1 MVEKKKT
8 EFNVFGI
15 SQKLP
20 MHPNDSSTK
29 DIIMLEST
37 VLFAKKGYEAVSIRD
52 IASTIKMK
60 PSSLYNHFPG
70 KESLFDAVL
79 DHAED
84 LYLLYFK
91 YLDDSIS
98 KATTFSDVLETI
110 ISEPSKMTNEF
121 TCYAFS
127 LIMTEQFRDPHCSR
141 IYNETFLD
149 YSINFFK
156 TWFDRCIERGL
167 AAPFDTRVA
176 ATILINSSL
185 ICINLKVQEYLGHRP
200 PINFEEHFRDVK
212 NLIMKI
218 AGYTDYDAQ
227 SPTVASLGNGVPGVN
242 GSPFTSGG
250 SGGNGGLGGNGDRG
264 RNYEPDTNDDSF
276 ENDDPGGN
284 EGPNGNDPSST

>member
-1 MVEKKKT
+1 MADNKKKT

-15 SQKLP
+15 AQKLP
-20 MHPNDSSTK
+20 MHPNDSTTK
-29 DIIMLEST
+29 DTIMLEST

-60 PSSLYNHFPG
+60 PSSLYNHFSG

-98 KATTFSDVLETI
+98 KAQTFNEVLEVI
-110 ISEPSKMTNEF
+110 IREPAKMSNDF

-127 LIMTEQFRDPHCSR
+127 LIMTEQFRDAHCSR

-156 TWFDRCIERGL
+156 TWFDRFVEKGMAL
-167 AAPFDTRVA
+167 PFDTKVA
-176 ATILINSSL
+176 ATIMINSSL
-185 ICINLKVQEYLGHRP
+185 ICINLKVQEFMGHIP
-200 PINFEEHFRDVK
+200 PINFEEHFRSIK
-212 NLIMKI
+212 ALFMKL
-218 AGYTDYDAQ
+218 AGYPDVDSNLSAPPGLNKDNQ
-227 SPTVASLGNGVPGVN
+227 ALSPRKSE
-242 GSPFTSGG
+242 S
-250 SGGNGGLGGNGDRG
+250 D
-264 RNYEPDTNDDSF
+264 DT
-276 ENDDPGGN
+276 EN
-284 EGPNGNDPSST
+284 